1 MCNCQRLI
9 LGFNTF
15 LPAGYKIEVRNN
27 PQVSPAACPCARAVS
42 LCVCVSYVCVCVRAR
57 VRVYVSGVCRQ
68 TFMSEHA
75 LASGSHLRPRPIP
88 FARALFSHAIPPS
101 R

>member
-15 LPAGYKIEVRNN
+15 LPAGYKIEVRN